1 MAQTLFNATGITADN
16 TTALKDAGSAIA
28 GVKWVN
34 VMQDK
39 IVVTHEDN
47 FDDSA
52 FVSAIKNADGN
63 VSLDKA

>member
-16 TTALKDAGSAIA
+16 TQALKDAGSKLA

-34 VMQDK
+34 VLQDK

-47 FDDSA
+47 FDLDS
-52 FVSAIKNADGN
+52 FTNAIKEADSN
-63 VSLDKA
+63 VSFV